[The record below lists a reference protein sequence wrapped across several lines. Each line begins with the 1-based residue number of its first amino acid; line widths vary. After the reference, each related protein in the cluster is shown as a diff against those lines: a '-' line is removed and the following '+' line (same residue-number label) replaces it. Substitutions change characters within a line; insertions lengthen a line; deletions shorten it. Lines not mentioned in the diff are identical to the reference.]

1 MHRAARSRLSP
12 WIESLILSYGSPE
25 GSSSSSGRLKA
36 HVIGVGQM
44 SQSQAQGSEGP
55 NGLLFL
61 SDGDLQIPAILTASA
76 WEHLQDQEDRESFTS
91 LVNSTVCLQ
100 DYRLQFH
107 MALEQTKCRF
117 YLSVGELATTA
128 AGPVKDN
135 TPCSTT
141 QPSIRLK
148 ICKTWRALLGQE
160 TQDSQKS
167 QCGFDLSELL
177 GEWQH
182 DCLQAVLDDVRERLA
197 VESSCLVSQQPS
209 TSTFNSSLTRPDTF
223 SATGWCVDRV
233 RYKGGKCFQ
242 VPIKCLL
249 IPEEDAQQLQT
260 PPNVG
265 SRTMSG
271 LSASSEDSKRDLP
284 QVGKP
289 TETTQPSVDDV
300 EWRIAE
306 PAFVERDQDASENSP
321 RPGEDSMLHEDMIT
335 AMIDSDTQT
344 LSNPWDIFPPPCD
357 TSSSSDASP
366 EATPTQSQHHPTA
379 TEFKYAHSVILT
391 STQLP
396 VHSSK
401 ESRQTLESSKGE
413 RSSLPPYQ
421 KLPHSASFPATA
433 ASSTS
438 TSVSPT
444 EPFTGPSNLS
454 PAPDQHHTDTA
465 QPTLPALD
473 QEGQILGKDTKV
485 TFEGKYRKAK
495 RKRSEPTPEA
505 LKALVEEAEI
515 SGSPPSWLFDTQ
527 AGPGAEEGSS
537 HQQGPTVSRKSPSVH
552 SDGMLF
558 SYSYQVSGQNLQD
571 FSRFTVAES
580 LLHWAVKYLVV
591 PKPADDPHATSG
603 TSTQTKFTS
612 L

>member
-1 MHRAARSRLSP
+1 MHRAARGRLSP

-25 GSSSSSGRLKA
+25 GGSSSSGRLKA

-55 NGLLFL
+55 TGLLFL
-61 SDGDLQIPAILTASA
+61 SDGVLQIPAILTASA

-167 QCGFDLSELL
+167 HCGFDLSQLL

-182 DCLQAVLDDVRERLA
+182 DCLQAVLDDVRERL
-197 VESSCLVSQQPS
+197 VVGSQQPS
-209 TSTFNSSLTRPDTF
+209 TSTPNSC
-223 SATGWCVDRV
+223 WCVDRL
-233 RYKGGKCFQ
+233 RYKGVKAFK
-242 VPIKCLL
+242 VPMKCLL
-249 IPEEDAQQLQT
+249 IPEEDAQQLPT
-260 PPNVG
+260 
-265 SRTMSG
+265 
-271 LSASSEDSKRDLP
+271 DLP

-289 TETTQPSVDDV
+289 PETTQPSDDDV

-306 PAFVERDQDASENSP
+306 PAFVDRDQDGNENSP
-321 RPGEDSMLHEDMIT
+321 RPGEDSMLHEDMIP

-366 EATPTQSQHHPTA
+366 EATPTQSLHNPTA
-379 TEFKYAHSVILT
+379 TEFKSAHSVILT

-401 ESRQTLESSKGE
+401 ESRQALESSKGE
-413 RSSLPPYQ
+413 HSYLPPYQ
-421 KLPHSASFPATA
+421 KLPHSASSPVTA
-433 ASSTS
+433 GSLTS
-438 TSVSPT
+438 ASPT

-454 PAPDQHHTDTA
+454 P
-465 QPTLPALD
+465 
-473 QEGQILGKDTKV
+473 
-485 TFEGKYRKAK
+485 
-495 RKRSEPTPEA
+495 
-505 LKALVEEAEI
+505 
-515 SGSPPSWLFDTQ
+515 
-527 AGPGAEEGSS
+527 
-537 HQQGPTVSRKSPSVH
+537 SPSVH

-571 FSRFTVAES
+571 FSRFPVAES

-591 PKPADDPHATSG
+591 PKICLKIDINMNPTYY
-603 TSTQTKFTS
+603 
-612 L
+612 

>member
-1 MHRAARSRLSP
+1 MSPLKLQTMHRAARGRLSP

-25 GSSSSSGRLKA
+25 GGSSSSGRLKA

-55 NGLLFL
+55 TGLLFL
-61 SDGDLQIPAILTASA
+61 SDGVLQIPAILTASA

-167 QCGFDLSELL
+167 HCGFDLSQLL

-182 DCLQAVLDDVRERLA
+182 DCLQAVLDDVRERL
-197 VESSCLVSQQPS
+197 VVGSQQPS
-209 TSTFNSSLTRPDTF
+209 TSTPNSC
-223 SATGWCVDRV
+223 WCVDRL
-233 RYKGGKCFQ
+233 RYKGVKAFK
-242 VPIKCLL
+242 VPMKCLL
-249 IPEEDAQQLQT
+249 IPEEDAQQLPT
-260 PPNVG
+260 PPSVG
-265 SRTMSG
+265 GRTTSG
-271 LSASSEDSKRDLP
+271 LSSAASEDSKRDLP

-289 TETTQPSVDDV
+289 PETTQPSDDDV

-306 PAFVERDQDASENSP
+306 PAFVDRDQDGNENSP
-321 RPGEDSMLHEDMIT
+321 RPGEDSMLHEDMIP

-366 EATPTQSQHHPTA
+366 EATPTQSLHNPTA
-379 TEFKYAHSVILT
+379 TEFKSAHSVILT

-401 ESRQTLESSKGE
+401 ESRQALESSKGE
-413 RSSLPPYQ
+413 HSYLPPYQ
-421 KLPHSASFPATA
+421 KLPHSASSPVTA
-433 ASSTS
+433 GSLTS
-438 TSVSPT
+438 ASPT

-454 PAPDQHHTDTA
+454 PATDQHHTDTA
-465 QPTLPALD
+465 QPNHPALD
-473 QEGQILGKDTKV
+473 QEGQILGKDTEV
-485 TFEGKYRKAK
+485 TVEGKYRKAK

-505 LKALVEEAEI
+505 LKALVEEEEEKEAEI
-515 SGSPPSWLFDTQ
+515 GGSPPSWLFDTQ
-527 AGPGAEEGSS
+527 AGPGAEDGSS
-537 HQQGPTVSRKSPSVH
+537 HQRGQPLGAVSRKSPSVH

-571 FSRFTVAES
+571 FSRFPVAES

-591 PKPADDPHATSG
+591 PKICLKIDINMNPTYY
-603 TSTQTKFTS
+603 
-612 L
+612 